1 LLKQFDIGSN
11 DADTIMHYA
20 KNNVYLLNVKDYG
33 FLGEYK
39 NQFVFTKGQSL
50 SGYKIETG
58 KLIFSHSNKSIGL
71 ITPGEYSSGWFLVKN
86 HHTIPVLPKLDSI
99 RSLVHIKYVHYF
111 IHEENGVFTVFK
123 DSKLIQK
130 ESYGSFFREKKYPLE
145 NDFDYG
151 IYRLENR
158 KLVKVNRDGRKLLD
172 QVGLYFVPLPGFKAF
187 AVWNIDEIF
196 NSLDSVLIMQSQ
208 PKQIEIK

>member
-1 LLKQFDIGSN
+1 MVSTKLCFLFILIFASCRQENKFLLKQFDIGSN

-130 ESYGSFFREKKYPLE
+130 ESYGSFFREKNTLWKT
-145 NDFDYG
+145 
-151 IYRLENR
+151 I
-158 KLVKVNRDGRKLLD
+158 
-172 QVGLYFVPLPGFKAF
+172 
-187 AVWNIDEIF
+187 
-196 NSLDSVLIMQSQ
+196 LIMVYTGL
-208 PKQIEIK
+208 KIEN